1 MDVKTL
7 LDAAAMLVQLA
18 GQSVSNSKE
27 AEIMAVWQE
36 MIRQA
41 EERTK
46 PHGWVDLAPG
56 TPYWEVGNNE
66 KESPFYQKF
75 INFWK
80 AMQRERVVDQSE
92 KPFVYQEAIKR
103 GGNAEFEKSVKFLA
117 RTPEGIAWFNDER
130 NKNYLPKP
138 QDMLLLN

>member
-18 GQSVSNSKE
+18 GQSTANGKE
-27 AEIMAVWQE
+27 AEIVAVWQE

-41 EERTK
+41 EQRTK

-80 AMQRERVVDQSE
+80 AMERERVVDQSR

-117 RTPEGIAWFNDER
+117 RTPEGVAWFNDEL